1 MQADEGGDMSAG
13 DTDKEDKRLAQWMGY
28 SDVLCAGM
36 EEIAVQLERIAE
48 ITERQAGESFDHLE
62 VIAKMSGYGRLFA
75 GAPPKD
81 EREQLIEQNIQAL
94 LAGYVR
100 ADYLHQALGAMAG
113 LLRGYASEANSMAA
127 ETFVDKPAM
136 RSAALEV
143 AERFRAIHDKVGLS
157 DLRRRMLGRTGG
169 LEITDDKDE
178 SREPPVAAFPSDA
191 PSFTPAGATPATSP
205 APDNGAAAFGM
216 AVGGALIGAA
226 LSGAFD
232 AADDGGDFDADSGGD
247 SGGSD
252 SGGGD
257 SGGE

>member
-1 MQADEGGDMSAG
+1 MQADEGGDMSGG

-48 ITERQAGESFDHLE
+48 ITERQASESFDHLE

-75 GAPPKD
+75 GAAPKD

-143 AERFRAIHDKVGLS
+143 AERFRKIHDKVGLS
-157 DLRRRMLGRTGG
+157 DLRRRMLGRMGG
-169 LEITDDKDE
+169 LEISDDKDE
-178 SREPPVAAFPSDA
+178 PWEPTAPLPSDT
-191 PSFTPAGATPATSP
+191 PSFTPAGAAPDASP

-226 LSGAFD
+226 LSGVFD
-232 AADDGGDFDADSGGD
+232 TAADDDGGNFDADSGGD
-247 SGGSD
+247 LGGD

>member
-1 MQADEGGDMSAG
+1 MSAG

-36 EEIAVQLERIAE
+36 EEIAVQLERLAE

-62 VIAKMSGYGRLFA
+62 VVAKMSGYARLFA
-75 GAPPKD
+75 GAAPKD

-143 AERFRAIHDKVGLS
+143 AERFRKIHDKVGLS
-157 DLRRRMLGRTGG
+157 DLRRRMLGRMGG
-169 LEITDDKDE
+169 LQITDDKE
-178 SREPPVAAFPSDA
+178 EPLEPVATLPSDA
-191 PSFTPAGATPATSP
+191 PSFAPDNAAPDSSP

-232 AADDGGDFDADSGGD
+232 ASDD
-247 SGGSD
+247 
-252 SGGGD
+252 GGD